1 MSGVE
6 VISEPYSIGWTHKS
20 LSIIHVTTLSLGDF
34 FPLLLGIPKHPFDED
49 VLLMKLFLK
58 SRCLGKPGLCIY
70 DSLHNTLVFSIYSFG
85 FFLLDDKVE

>member
-20 LSIIHVTTLSLGDF
+20 LSIIHITTLSLGDF

-49 VLLMKLFLK
+49 VLLIKLFLM
-58 SRCLGKPGLCIY
+58 SCCLGKSRLCIY
-70 DSLHNTLVFSIYSFG
+70 DPLHNTLVFSIYSFG